1 MINRPNP
8 DEYSEYAG
16 RYVNLVGDGDIVD
29 ILERQKE
36 KSYRFL
42 SAIGEEQS
50 KYAYAEGK
58 WTIKQMIGHMA
69 DTERIFAYRA
79 LVFSHE
85 SVTLPGFDQDI
96 YMQKATFNG
105 RPLEDLVN
113 ELKTVR
119 EASIY
124 LFKWMTGEQSKQT
137 GIASGSTFS
146 PRAYAYMI
154 AGHEVYH
161 LGILRERYLL

>member
-16 RYVNLVGDGDIVD
+16 RYINLVGDGQIVD
-29 ILERQKE
+29 ILESQKE
-36 KSYRFL
+36 ESCRLFTG
-42 SAIGEEQS
+42 IGEERS

-58 WTIKQMIGHMA
+58 WTIKQMLGHMA

-85 SVTLPGFDQDI
+85 SITLPGFDQDV
-96 YMQKATFNG
+96 YMQQATFNS

-113 ELKTVR
+113 EFKAVR

-124 LFKWMTGEQSKQT
+124 LFKWMTDEQSKQK
-137 GIASGSTFS
+137 GIASGSPFS

-161 LGILRERYLL
+161 WGILRERYLL

>member
-1 MINRPNP
+1 MINRPNA
-8 DEYSEYAG
+8 DEYSEYAA
-16 RYVNLVGDGDIVD
+16 RYISLVGNGQIVD
-29 ILERQKE
+29 ILEQQKE
-36 KSYRFL
+36 ESYRLFTG
-42 SAIGEEQS
+42 IGEEKS

-85 SVTLPGFDQDI
+85 SVTLPGFDQDV
-96 YMQKATFNG
+96 YMQKATFND

-113 ELKTVR
+113 EFKTVR

-124 LFKWMTGEQSKQT
+124 LFKWMTDEQSKQK
-137 GIASGSTFS
+137 GIASGSPFS

-154 AGHEVYH
+154 AGHELYH
-161 LGILRERYLL
+161 WNVLKEQYGV

>member
-16 RYVNLVGDGDIVD
+16 RYINLVGDGQIAD
-29 ILERQKE
+29 ILKSQKE
-36 KSYRFL
+36 ESCRLFTG
-42 SAIGEEQS
+42 IGEERS
-50 KYAYAEGK
+50 KYAYADGK
-58 WTIKQMIGHMA
+58 WTIKQMLGHMA

-85 SVTLPGFDQDI
+85 SITLPGFDQDV
-96 YMQKATFNG
+96 YMQQATFNS

-113 ELKTVR
+113 EFKAVR

-124 LFKWMTGEQSKQT
+124 LFKWMTDEQSKQK
-137 GIASGSTFS
+137 GIASDSPFS

-161 LGILRERYLL
+161 WGILKERYL

>member
-16 RYVNLVGDGDIVD
+16 RYINLVGDGQIVG
-29 ILERQKE
+29 ILESQKE
-36 KSYRFL
+36 ESCRLFTG
-42 SAIGEEQS
+42 IGEEKS
-50 KYAYAEGK
+50 KYAYADGK
-58 WTIKQMIGHMA
+58 WTIKQMLGHMA

-85 SVTLPGFDQDI
+85 SITLPGFDQDV
-96 YMQKATFNG
+96 YMQKATFNS

-113 ELKTVR
+113 EFKAVR

-124 LFKWMTGEQSKQT
+124 LFKWMTDEQSKQK
-137 GIASGSTFS
+137 GIASGSPFS

-161 LGILRERYLL
+161 WGILKERYL

>member
-16 RYVNLVGDGDIVD
+16 RYINLVGDGQIVG
-29 ILERQKE
+29 ILESQKE
-36 KSYRFL
+36 ESCRLFTG
-42 SAIGEEQS
+42 IGEERS
-50 KYAYAEGK
+50 KYAYADGK
-58 WTIKQMIGHMA
+58 WTIKQMLGHMA

-85 SVTLPGFDQDI
+85 SITLPGFDQDV
-96 YMQKATFNG
+96 YMQKATFNS

-113 ELKTVR
+113 EFKAVR

-124 LFKWMTGEQSKQT
+124 LFKWMTDEQSKQK
-137 GIASGSTFS
+137 GIASGSPFS

-161 LGILRERYLL
+161 WGILKERYL